1 MTCGTRSY
9 DPDDLMTSNKAHSVT
24 PTANLRMRR
33 TLGRMLRYLGFA
45 AVVGVTVYLVLVPLV
60 FLIWRG
66 ISAGDG
72 SILGNIAEAYSIRGT
87 GDMVLNSLFF
97 AVGTALLAT
106 VVGASLA
113 FATVRTN
120 APFKAVLYA
129 ASLVPLIIP
138 GILYTIAWI
147 FLLSGRIGWFN
158 ITLRAVGLDALVV
171 DVFSLPGM
179 VIVEGLH
186 LSPIAFLLM
195 FAAFKATDP
204 ALEESALMSG
214 ASVPSIIRR
223 VTVPLVRPA
232 LLASLLLMFVRGL
245 ESFET
250 PALLGI
256 PAGRWVFTSQIFRS
270 LNTYPV
276 RYDDAAIYSVT
287 LILITV
293 IGLFLVTRANRRGER
308 FQTITG
314 RGFRPRLLDLGRW
327 RWPVGVA
334 VVAYFLI
341 AVVAPLAVLGY
352 LSLLPFYMPPGAE
365 AFSSFSLEN
374 YATMFDIASVGRA
387 IKNSILLSIGSATFL
402 MLLMAVVSWITVK
415 SKMKGRHLLDSITGW
430 PLAFPGL
437 VLGVSLIFVYLRAP
451 IPVYGTLWILFIVY
465 VTKYMPYAMRYASTS
480 IIQISSQLEE
490 SARMSG
496 ATWWSTF
503 RRVTLPLMAP
513 GLVAGWVFVVVVSV
527 RELSAS
533 ILLYRQGTE
542 VFSVVI
548 WELWEA
554 GQTTQL
560 AAVGMTLVLGLT
572 VVVGIAYK
580 VGANIGVRG

>member
-1 MTCGTRSY
+1 
-9 DPDDLMTSNKAHSVT
+9 
-24 PTANLRMRR
+24 
-33 TLGRMLRYLGFA
+33 
-45 AVVGVTVYLVLVPLV
+45 V
-60 FLIWRG
+60 FLVWRG
-66 ISAGDG
+66 ISSGDG
-72 SILGNIAEAYSIRGT
+72 SILGNVVEAYSIRGT
-87 GDMVLNSLFF
+87 GDMVMNSLFF

-106 VVGASLA
+106 FVGASLA

-129 ASLVPLIIP
+129 ASLVPLVIP
-138 GILYTIAWI
+138 GILYTISWI
-147 FLLSGRIGWFN
+147 FLLSDRIGWFN
-158 ITLRAVGLDALVV
+158 ITLQAVGLDALVV

-179 VIVEGLH
+179 IIVEGFH

-195 FAAFKATDP
+195 FAALKATDP

-214 ASVPSIIRR
+214 ASIPSIIRR

-270 LNTYPV
+270 LHTFPL
-276 RYDDAAIYSVT
+276 RYDDAAVYSLT

-293 IGLFLVTRANRRGER
+293 IGLFFVTRANRRGER

-327 RWPVGVA
+327 RLPVGVA
-334 VVAYFLI
+334 VTAYFLI
-341 AVVAPLAVLGY
+341 AVVAPMAVLGY
-352 LSLLPFYMPPGAE
+352 LSLLPFYIPPAE
-365 AFSSFSLEN
+365 GFSSFSLEN

-402 MLLMAVVSWITVK
+402 MLLMAVVSWITVR
-415 SKMKGRHLLDSITGW
+415 SKVKGRHLLDSITMY

-451 IPVYGTLWILFIVY
+451 IPIYGTLWILFIVY

-480 IIQISSQLEE
+480 IMQISSQLEE

-496 ATWWSTF
+496 ASWWSTF

-513 GLVAGWVFVVVVSV
+513 GLVAGWAFVVVVSV

-554 GQTTQL
+554 GQITQL
-560 AAVGMTLVLGLT
+560 AAVGVTLVLSLT
-572 VVVGIAYK
+572 LLVGVAYK
-580 VGANIGVRG
+580 VGANIGVRA

>member
-1 MTCGTRSY
+1 
-9 DPDDLMTSNKAHSVT
+9 MTSKTALSVLQT
-24 PTANLRMRR
+24 PNQGSRR
-33 TLGRMLRYLGFA
+33 PFGRMLRYLGA
-45 AVVGVTVYLVLVPLV
+45 AVVVGVTVYLVLVPLV
-60 FLIWRG
+60 FLVWRG
-66 ISAGDG
+66 ISSGDG
-72 SILGNIAEAYSIRGT
+72 FILDNVADAYSIRGT
-87 GDMVLNSLFF
+87 GEMVMNSLLF

-106 VVGASLA
+106 VLGASLA
-113 FATVRTN
+113 FVTVRTN
-120 APFKAVLYA
+120 VPFKGVLYA

-138 GILYTIAWI
+138 GILYTISWI
-147 FLLSGRIGWFN
+147 FLLSDRIGWFN
-158 ITLRAVGLDALVV
+158 SALRAMGLDALVV
-171 DVFSLPGM
+171 DVFSLPG
-179 VIVEGLH
+179 VIIVEGLH

-195 FAAFKATDP
+195 FAALKATDP

-214 ASVPSIIRR
+214 ASIPSMIRR
-223 VTVPLVRPA
+223 ITVPLVRPA

-270 LNTYPV
+270 LNTFPL
-276 RYDDAAIYSVT
+276 RYDDAAVYALT
-287 LILITV
+287 LILITA
-293 IGLFLVTRANRRGER
+293 IGLLLVNRSNRRGER

-314 RGFRPRLLDLGRW
+314 KGFRPRPLDLGRW
-327 RWPVGVA
+327 RWPVSVA
-334 VVAYFLI
+334 ALAYFLI
-341 AVVAPLAVLGY
+341 VVVAPVVVLGY
-352 LSLLPFYMPPGAE
+352 LSLLPFYMPPSAE
-365 AFSSFSLEN
+365 AFASFSLEN
-374 YATMFDIASVGRA
+374 YATMFDISSVGRA
-387 IKNSILLSIGSATFL
+387 IRNSIVLSIGSATFL
-402 MLLMAVVSWITVK
+402 MLLMAVVSWITVR
-415 SKMKGRHLLDSITGW
+415 SKVKGRHLLDSITAY

-437 VLGVSLIFVYLRAP
+437 VLGLSLIFVYLRAP

-465 VTKYMPYAMRYASTS
+465 VTKYMPYAMRYSSTS
-480 IIQISSQLEE
+480 ITQISSQLEE

-503 RRVTLPLMAP
+503 RRVILPLMMP
-513 GLVAGWVFVVVVSV
+513 GLIAGWAFVVVVSV

-560 AAVGMTLVLGLT
+560 AAVGVTLVVFLT
-572 VVVGIAYK
+572 VLVGIAYK
-580 VGANIGVRG
+580 VGANIGIRSNAR